1 MKKKKYYLFEMNMNV
16 LNVVSILLFILPVL
30 LTLLFYKIGVIDNW
44 NYPMGLIFILMVPYL
59 IFHEILHSIG
69 YVLFGAKWDR
79 ITFGAHIEKGVLCC
93 LCKQNVSRRCILTSL
108 LYPFVIIGVIT
119 YIIGICFD
127 LPILTALS
135 VVNISGCAG
144 DLVMFFG
151 FLPLQNFEYSEYD
164 DPTAF
169 GLYSTEDLSKKKL
182 FGLKYVDTKSK
193 LDIQDLKKISISKSS
208 IICFIVIILV
218 GLLYTFLGIG

>member
-1 MKKKKYYLFEMNMNV
+1 MKKGKYYLFEMDMTI
-16 LNVVSILLFILPVL
+16 LNVVSIALFFVMIVI
-30 LTLLFYKIGVIDNW
+30 TALFHKVGIIHNW
-44 NYPMGLIFILMVPYL
+44 NYSLGIILILMIPYL
-59 IFHEILHSIG
+59 IIHEVLHSIA
-69 YVLFGAKWDR
+69 YVLHGADFKKV
-79 ITFGAHIEKGVLCC
+79 TYGAHIEKGVLCC

>member
-1 MKKKKYYLFEMNMNV
+1 MKKGKYYLFEMDMTV
-16 LNVVSILLFILPVL
+16 LNVLSLVLFFVMVAI
-30 LTLLFYKIGVIDNW
+30 TIFFHKIGIIHNW
-44 NYPMGLIFILMVPYL
+44 NYSLGIILILMIPYL
-59 IFHEILHSIG
+59 ILHEILHSIA
-69 YVLFGAKWDR
+69 YVLHGADFKN
-79 ITFGAHIEKGVLCC
+79 ITYGAHIEKGILCC
-93 LCKQNVSRRCILTSL
+93 LCKQNVNKRCILTSL

-135 VVNISGCAG
+135 IVNISGCAG

-151 FLPLQNFEYSEYD
+151 FKSLQNFEYSEYD

-169 GLYSTEDLSKKKL
+169 GLYSTDDLSKKKL
-182 FGLKYVDTKSK
+182 FGLKYVDTKTK